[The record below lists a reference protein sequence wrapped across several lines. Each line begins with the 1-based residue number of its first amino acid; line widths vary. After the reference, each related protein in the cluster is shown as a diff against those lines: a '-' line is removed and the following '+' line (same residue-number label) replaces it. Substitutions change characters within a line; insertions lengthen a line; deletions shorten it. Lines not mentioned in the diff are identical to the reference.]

1 MSRAGVRTCPTTI
14 RPTTI
19 RAAHRYE
26 VVNAVNRPKIAGA
39 RFHFIGAGGVGMSG
53 LAQFLIEKHA
63 IVSGS
68 DQSANAAVSRL
79 LRSGAD
85 IRIGHSAENIGPDTE
100 AVVVSAAV
108 EQSNPELQQARRQG
122 CRVVK
127 YAQLLG
133 ELMDHFQGIAV
144 GGTHG
149 KSTTS
154 GWLAYGLRQVGVDV
168 NFVVGADVC
177 QLGTSSGSGDS
188 GFFVAEACEYDR
200 SFLNLKPQIA
210 CILNIEADHLD
221 CYRDEADIVD
231 TFYRFAWGANP
242 DGVIVA
248 NGGDANVAGV
258 IARLG
263 HRRRIVTFGFSRN
276 CNFYPRNV
284 QSYSGSY
291 RFDVYQ
297 DGRRLGST
305 TLSIPGRHNILNALA
320 VVAVAVHIGVEPEA
334 ILGVLGRF
342 TGVDRRLMV
351 KGCFNGVTVLD
362 DYAHHPTEI
371 RASLK
376 AIRQKYQPKR
386 LWCVYQ
392 AHQYSRTRFFLDAFA
407 ASFDQADKAIIP
419 EIYFVRDSEVS
430 RSEVNAEILAG
441 RIRAAGTDAEYIGTF
456 DAVCDRLEKELGAGD
471 LVVTMGAGDV
481 WKVADEYLRRL
492 GGHC

>member
-1 MSRAGVRTCPTTI
+1 MSRAEVRTSPT
-14 RPTTI
+14 RVK
-19 RAAHRYE
+19 AAHRYE
-26 VVNAVNRPKIAGA
+26 VVNAVNRLKIAGA

-53 LAQFLIEKHA
+53 LAKFLIEKHA
-63 IVSGS
+63 IVTGS

-79 LRSGAD
+79 VGSGAD
-85 IRIGHSAENIGPDTE
+85 IRIGHSAGNIGPDTE

-108 EQSNPELQQARRQG
+108 QDDNPELQQAIRQG
-122 CRVVK
+122 CPVFK

-133 ELMDHFQGIAV
+133 LLMDHFQGIAV
-144 GGTHG
+144 SGTHG

-154 GWLAYGLRQVGVDV
+154 GWLAYGLRQVGVDA

-177 QLGTSSGSGDS
+177 QLGASSGSGDS

-200 SFLNLKPQIA
+200 SFLNLRPQIA

-221 CYRDEADIVD
+221 CYRDEGDIVD
-231 TFYRFAWGANP
+231 AFYRFARGTKP
-242 DGVIVA
+242 DGLIVA
-248 NGGDANVAGV
+248 NGQDANVAKV
-258 IARLG
+258 IERLDG
-263 HRRRIVTFGFSRN
+263 RRRVVTFGFGTKCSV
-276 CNFYPRNV
+276 YPRNV
-284 QSYSGSY
+284 RVHRGSY

-305 TLSIPGRHNILNALA
+305 SLSVPGRHNILNALA
-320 VVAVAVHIGVEPEA
+320 VTAVAVNIGVEPEA
-334 ILGVLGRF
+334 ILGVLDRF
-342 TGVDRRLMV
+342 TGVDRRLML
-351 KGCFNGVTVLD
+351 KGCCNGVTVLD

-376 AIRQKYQPKR
+376 AIREKYHPKR

-407 ASFDQADKAIIP
+407 ASFREADKAIIP
-419 EIYFVRDSEVS
+419 EIYFVRDSDVS
-430 RSEVNAEILAG
+430 RSEVNADILAG
-441 RIRAAGTDAEYIGTF
+441 RIRAEGTDAEYVGTF
-456 DAVCDRLEKELGAGD
+456 DAVCDCLEKELGAGD

-492 GGHC
+492 GGNR